1 MLSVP
6 HLIVLFIV
14 ALIVFGPE
22 KLPEL
27 ARNLGK
33 VMSEFRRMS
42 NEMRYTFEDHLR
54 EIERE
59 TGARKVAPAPPSI
72 QPAENTIAFRP
83 AALPDSAPSAS
94 AAPPDNSQEN
104 SPASSAETAA
114 HPEPPPSP
122 ETEKNVD
129 AGRA

>member
-1 MLSVP
+1 MLSIP

-14 ALIVFGPE
+14 ALVVFGPE

-59 TGARKVAPAPPSI
+59 TDVRKGPASPPATL
-72 QPAENTIAFRP
+72 PAENTIAFRP
-83 AALPDSAPSAS
+83 APVVDSHKPELLPAQSPQEVSET
-94 AAPPDNSQEN
+94 PPQVTAETTG
-104 SPASSAETAA
+104 SPALK
-114 HPEPPPSP
+114 
-122 ETEKNVD
+122 ETEKNVG
-129 AGRA
+129 AGPA

>member
-59 TGARKVAPAPPSI
+59 TGARKVAPAPPVI

-83 AALPDSAPSAS
+83 SALPESAPP
-94 AAPPDNSQEN
+94 AAPSPDA
-104 SPASSAETAA
+104 SPETPAAPSSEAA
-114 HPEPPPSP
+114 PHADPPPSP

-129 AGRA
+129 AR